1 MTDSSYA
8 GGGLLEGK
16 IAVVTGAGAG
26 IGTAT
31 AQLFVREGAKV
42 LVADLSGAEEKAA
55 AAIGAGAVP
64 CRCDVSQE
72 DQVEAMFARA
82 TEAFGRVDILANVAG
97 IAGGR
102 RGPEVT
108 LEEYQQLTD
117 VHLRG
122 TLLTNKHAIRSM
134 LQTGGGAIVNVSSAA
149 ALNADPRISVVY
161 SAAKA
166 GVNSATKSFA
176 ALYGA
181 QGVRVNA
188 IAPGF
193 TRSAKNLVGGPEL
206 IAEMSARAALRRGAE
221 PEEQAQVIA
230 FLASD
235 RASFVTGVVVPVDG
249 GWTVRLA

>member
-1 MTDSSYA
+1 MTNSAYA
-8 GGGLLEGK
+8 AGGLLEGK
-16 IAVVTGAGAG
+16 VAVITGAGAG
-26 IGTAT
+26 IGMAT

-42 LVADLSGAEEKAA
+42 LVADVSGNEEQVAKD
-55 AAIGAGAVP
+55 IGPGAVH

-82 TEAFGRVDILANVAG
+82 TEAFGRVDVLANVAG

-108 LEEYQQLTD
+108 LEEYEQLTN

-134 LQTGGGAIVNVSSAA
+134 LKTGGGAIVNVSSTAS
-149 ALNADPRISVVY
+149 LNADPRISVVY

-181 QGVRVNA
+181 QGIRVNA

-193 TRSAKNLVGGPEL
+193 TRSAKNLAGGPEL

-221 PEEQAQVIA
+221 PVEQSQVIA